1 MKPPRLLVKGP
12 DGRALTAMLKQKR
25 QLFEYLFVVA
35 DLLVVSAAWLIA
47 YWVRFQSGWVP
58 IDKGVPEFA
67 QYLSM
72 LLFIWL
78 IWAFVFRRMGLYRPM
93 RGVRRTRELW
103 VLVNANALSILLLI
117 SMTYLFREKSSQF
130 SRLVFLYFWVLAT
143 LLTVF
148 ERSALRFFLREL
160 RRKGY
165 NLRYM
170 LLVGSGQVAS
180 DMVSRVRLHQELGIQ
195 LVGCLSRDGS
205 EKRGPGGIPVVGS
218 YNDMGQFLNRADI
231 DQIVVALP
239 LEDQQVLPEIMEQ
252 LKDSM
257 LDIKIIPD
265 LYQFASIGGA
275 IEEFEGLPVISL
287 QGCPL
292 DGINLVSKRV
302 LDLIIASLALI
313 IFSPLMLIIAILV
326 KLTSRGAVFFKQERV
341 SFDGSRFHIV
351 KFRTMYTD
359 AEKSGP
365 GWTTPGDDRVTPL
378 GRLLRSTSLDELP
391 QLFNV
396 LRGDMSIVG
405 PRPER
410 PVFIKEFRQ
419 HIPRYMLR
427 HKVPAG
433 ITGWAQV
440 HGWRG
445 DTSIDKR
452 IEYDLYYIENW
463 SLLLDLKIVCMTV
476 INGFKNRN
484 AY

>member
-1 MKPPRLLVKGP
+1 
-12 DGRALTAMLKQKR
+12 MLKQKR
-25 QLFEYLFVVA
+25 QLFEYLFIGA
-35 DLLVVSAAWLIA
+35 DLIVVSVAWLIA
-47 YWVRFQSGWVP
+47 YALRFKTDLVP
-58 IDKGVPEFA
+58 VDKGVPEFA
-67 QYLSM
+67 QYVSM

-103 VLVNANALSILLLI
+103 VLINANALAILLLI
-117 SMTYLFREKSSQF
+117 SMTYLFREKSIQF
-130 SRLVFLYFWVLAT
+130 SRLVFVYFWALST
-143 LLTVF
+143 ILTVV
-148 ERSALRFFLREL
+148 ERTALRFFLREL

-170 LLVGSGQVAS
+170 LIVGSGQVAA
-180 DMVSRVRLHQELGIQ
+180 DMVSRIRLHQELGIQ
-195 LVGCLSRDGS
+195 ILGCLSRDGV
-205 EKRGPGGIPVVGS
+205 ERRGPGGIPVVGQYS
-218 YNDMGQFLNRADI
+218 DLRAFLSRTDI
-231 DQIVVALP
+231 DQVVVALP
-239 LEDQQVLPEIMEQ
+239 LEDHQTLPEIMAE
-252 LKDSM
+252 LKDSI
-257 LDIKIIPD
+257 LDIKVIPD
-265 LYQFASIGGA
+265 IYQFASIGGA

-292 DGINLVSKRV
+292 DGINLFAKRM
-302 LDLIIASLALI
+302 LDISIASISLLLLSPVLII
-313 IFSPLMLIIAILV
+313 IAFLV
-326 KLTSRGAVFFKQERV
+326 KLTSRGPVLFKQERV
-341 SFDGSRFHIV
+341 SFDGSPFSII
-351 KFRTMYTD
+351 KFRTMVSD
-359 AEKSGP
+359 AEASGP
-365 GWTTPGDDRVTPL
+365 GWTTPGDARVTLL

-396 LRGDMSIVG
+396 LLGDMSIVG

-410 PVFIKEFRQ
+410 PVYIKEFRKR
-419 HIPRYMLR
+419 IPRYMLR

-463 SLLLDLKIVCMTV
+463 SLLLDLKIVVMTLLK
-476 INGFKNRN
+476 GFKNRN

>member
-1 MKPPRLLVKGP
+1 
-12 DGRALTAMLKQKR
+12 MLKQKR

-35 DLLVVSAAWLIA
+35 DLVVVSAAWIIA

-58 IDKGVPEFA
+58 IDKGIPEFT

-93 RGVRRTRELW
+93 RGVRRSRELW

-117 SMTYLFREKSSQF
+117 SVTYLFREKSSQF
-130 SRLVFLYFWVLAT
+130 SRLVFVYFWCLSTV
-143 LLTVF
+143 LTVC
-148 ERSALRFFLREL
+148 ERATLRFFLREV

-170 LLVGSGQVAS
+170 LLVGAGQVAA

-195 LVGCLSRDGS
+195 LIGCLSRDGG
-205 EKRGPGGIPVVGS
+205 EKRGPGGVPIVGK
-218 YNDMGQFLNRADI
+218 YEDLGRFLTRADI

-239 LEDQQVLPEIMEQ
+239 LEDQQVLPEIMEE

-292 DGINLVSKRV
+292 DGINLFTKRT
-302 LDLIIASLALI
+302 LDLLVASVALLI
-313 IFSPLMLIIAILV
+313 CSPLMVAIAILI
-326 KLTSRGAVFFKQERV
+326 KLTSRGPILFKQERV
-341 SFDGSRFHIV
+341 SFDGSRFHII
-351 KFRTMYTD
+351 KFRTMYLD
-359 AEKSGP
+359 AEAQGP
-365 GWTTPGDDRVTPL
+365 GWTTPGDDRVTPI
-378 GRLLRSTSLDELP
+378 GRVLRSLSLDELP

-419 HIPRYMLR
+419 RIPRYMLR

-463 SLLLDLKIVCMTV
+463 SLLLDLKIVCMTLV
-476 INGFKNRN
+476 NGFKNRN

>member
-1 MKPPRLLVKGP
+1 
-12 DGRALTAMLKQKR
+12 MLKQKR

-35 DLLVVSAAWLIA
+35 DLVVVSAAWVIA
-47 YWVRFQSGWVP
+47 YWVRFKSGWVP
-58 IDKGVPEFA
+58 VDKGVPEFT

-93 RGVRRTRELW
+93 RGVRRSRELW

-117 SMTYLFREKSSQF
+117 SVTYLFREKSSQF
-130 SRLVFLYFWVLAT
+130 SRLVFVYFWFIAT
-143 LLTVF
+143 LLTVC
-148 ERSALRFFLREL
+148 ERSMLRFFLREV

-170 LLVGSGQVAS
+170 LLVGAGQVAA
-180 DMVSRVRLHQELGIQ
+180 DMVSRIRLHQELGIQ

-205 EKRGPGGIPVVGS
+205 EKRGPGGVPIVGK
-218 YNDMGQFLNRADI
+218 YEDLGHFLARADV

-239 LEDQQVLPEIMEQ
+239 LEDQQILPEIMEEV
-252 LKDSM
+252 KDSM
-257 LDIKIIPD
+257 LDVKIIPD

-292 DGINLVSKRV
+292 DGINLATKRV
-302 LDLIIASLALI
+302 LDLAIASVALI
-313 IFSPLMLIIAILV
+313 VCVPVMVVIALLI
-326 KLTSRGAVFFKQERV
+326 KLTSRGPILFKQERV

-351 KFRTMYTD
+351 KFRTMYLD
-359 AEKSGP
+359 AERHGP
-365 GWTTPGDDRVTPL
+365 GWTTPGDDRVTPI
-378 GRLLRSTSLDELP
+378 GRILRSLSLDELP

-419 HIPRYMLR
+419 RIPRYMLR

-463 SLLLDLKIVCMTV
+463 SLLLDIKIVFMTLV
-476 INGFKNRN
+476 NGFRNRN

>member
-1 MKPPRLLVKGP
+1 
-12 DGRALTAMLKQKR
+12 MLKQKR

-35 DLLVVSAAWLIA
+35 DLVVVSAAWVIA
-47 YWVRFQSGWVP
+47 YWVRFKSGWVP
-58 IDKGVPEFA
+58 VDKGVPEFT

-93 RGVRRTRELW
+93 RGVRRSRELW

-117 SMTYLFREKSSQF
+117 SVTYLFREKSSQF
-130 SRLVFLYFWVLAT
+130 SRLVFVYFWALSTV
-143 LLTVF
+143 LTVC
-148 ERSALRFFLREL
+148 ERSALRFFLREV

-170 LLVGSGQVAS
+170 LLVGAGQVAA
-180 DMVSRVRLHQELGIQ
+180 DMVSRIRLHQELGIQ
-195 LVGCLSRDGS
+195 LIGCLSRDGS
-205 EKRGPGGIPVVGS
+205 EKRGPGGVPIVGK
-218 YNDMGQFLNRADI
+218 YEDLGRFLARADV

-239 LEDQQVLPEIMEQ
+239 LEDQQILPEIMEEV
-252 LKDSM
+252 KDSM
-257 LDIKIIPD
+257 LDVKIIPD

-292 DGINLVSKRV
+292 DGINLATKRA
-302 LDLIIASLALI
+302 LDLLIASVALVVCM
-313 IFSPLMLIIAILV
+313 PVMLLIALLI
-326 KLTSRGAVFFKQERV
+326 KLTSRGPILFKQERV

-351 KFRTMYTD
+351 KFRTMYLD
-359 AEKSGP
+359 AERNGP
-365 GWTTPGDDRVTPL
+365 GWTTPGDDRVTPI
-378 GRLLRSTSLDELP
+378 GRILRSLSLDELP

-419 HIPRYMLR
+419 RIPRYMLR

-463 SLLLDLKIVCMTV
+463 SLLLDIKIVFMTV
-476 INGFKNRN
+476 VNGFRNRN